1 MSTYGLYL
9 ESGPKRMKTMV
20 HVPDLLG
27 CVATGPTT
35 EAALEGTPDA
45 IRAYQRIMAA
55 AGERVDLRAAF
66 KTKVVEHITEGMWV
80 GNGSPYITFGPD
92 LKPVM
97 AKEIDVLLARHRV
110 MRELLASWAESRT
123 AKQLD
128 EEMSGTRS
136 ARKILLHVAGSG
148 GGYLSP
154 VVGGVKGFSAV
165 HSAIERGE
173 IPLPE
178 AIRRVGTMCAEVM
191 RGTTAEQRRA
201 VIKRPKEVRTL
212 RKALRRMLEHDFEH
226 LVELSRLPGGPSW

>member
-1 MSTYGLYL
+1 MYGLYL
-9 ESGPKRMKTMV
+9 ESGPRRMKTMV
-20 HVPDLLG
+20 HVLDLLG

-35 EAALEGTPDA
+35 EAALEGTPEA
-45 IRAYQRIMAA
+45 IRRYRRIMNM
-55 AGERVDLRAAF
+55 AGERVAVVAAL
-66 KTKVVEHITEGMWV
+66 KMTIVEHITEGMWI

-92 LKPVM
+92 LKPVT
-97 AKEIDVLLARHRV
+97 AKEIEVLLARHSV

-123 AKQLD
+123 VKQL
-128 EEMSGTRS
+128 EAATSGSRS

-154 VVGGVKGFSAV
+154 VVGGVKGFSAL
-165 HSAIERGE
+165 HGAIERGDV
-173 IPLPE
+173 PLPE
-178 AIRRVGTMCAEVM
+178 GIRHVGTMCAEVA

-201 VIKRPKEVRTL
+201 VIERPTEVRTL